1 MLEVLIKDNS
11 TLADV
16 SEKSMIEVKK
26 KKGESDERLIRRL
39 RKRVMRSKILLR
51 SKTGRFFHKKPN
63 KRARKEDK
71 LYCLRTKE
79 LMDYL
84 KKIGK
89 ITDES

>member
-1 MLEVLIKDNS
+1 VKIG
-11 TLADV
+11 
-16 SEKSMIEVKK
+16 MIEVKK

-51 SKTGRFFHKKPN
+51 AKNGRFFHKEPN
-63 KRARKEDK
+63 KRLVKENK
-71 LYCLRTKE
+71 LYCLKTKQ

-89 ITDES
+89 ATEEN